1 MRSLASAMLEFRPR
15 SREGGA
21 RVARVRRSPRL
32 RPAGRSTR
40 DFGSSR
46 QRRCNPYKYL
56 RNSGE
61 FFSGLPRSEEH
72 TSELQSRPHL
82 VCRLLL
88 EKKKEQHKRMLMPTS
103 RDSDFDTNPPSD
115 RGTQKETFSPLR
127 PAP

>member
-15 SREGGA
+15 SRERGV

-32 RPAGRSTR
+32 RPAGRSAR

-61 FFSGLPRSEEH
+61 FFSGLPFGGGRRSVAAVIDPPPRRGVRGRQRTRSEED
-72 TSELQSRPHL
+72 TSELQSPCNL
-82 VCRLLL
+82 VCPLLL
-88 EKKKEQHKRMLMPTS
+88 EKKKK
-103 RDSDFDTNPPSD
+103 TN
-115 RGTQKETFSPLR
+115 L
-127 PAP
+127 PAKVR